1 MSEKFECWCLVELF
15 GHSKIAGY
23 VTEQSIGGQS
33 FVRVDVPE
41 TKRQK
46 GFTRLFGSGAIYA
59 MNPVAED
66 IARGLAETMEV
77 TAISMWDLP
86 PDIREK
92 IRAGEKLLTAKAL
105 PNGEPMQPD
114 EESFDDDFDADQ
126 E

>member
-23 VTEQSIGGQS
+23 VTEQAIGGQS

-46 GFTRLFGSGAIYA
+46 CFTRLFGSVAIYA

-92 IRAGEKLLTAKAL
+92 IRAGEKLLTAKVL
-105 PNGEPMQPD
+105 PDDGPD
-114 EESFDDDFDADQ
+114 DVTEDE
-126 E
+126 